1 MSSRHS
7 KKKSRG
13 YTAIEVL
20 LSLTILAIGAS
31 GVISMQRG
39 AIQGNVDARRLD
51 MASAITRQWTE
62 RLRRDAMAWTL
73 PNASNP
79 LTNNIA
85 NAKLLQASHINDGKW
100 HRPDQLLGST
110 GESPAFDLLG
120 RDVPAS
126 QIAADGLFCTNVRLT
141 WLVTNELLRA
151 EVRVFWPRN
160 LSAKADA
167 DYCADDPP
175 ITNDPPAAADIE
187 KYHFVYTVTSIRR
200 NPIP

>member
-1 MSSRHS
+1 MRAKGSRA
-7 KKKSRG
+7 G

-20 LSLTILAIGAS
+20 LSLTILAVGAS

-39 AIQGNVDARRLD
+39 AIQGNIDARRLD
-51 MASAITRQWTE
+51 MASAIARQWTE

-73 PNASNP
+73 PNAANP
-79 LTNNIA
+79 TTNNIA
-85 NAKLLQASHINDGKW
+85 NAKLLQASRINDGKW

-120 RDVPAS
+120 RDVPAG
-126 QIAADGLFCTNVRLT
+126 QLTGPAARTLFCTNVRFT

-160 LSAKADA
+160 LSTAADA

-175 ITNDPPAAADIE
+175 AMADPPAPADLE
-187 KYHFVYTVTSIRR
+187 KYHFVYTVTSVRR

>member
-1 MSSRHS
+1 M
-7 KKKSRG
+7 KSRG

-73 PNASNP
+73 PNAANP

-85 NAKLLQASHINDGKW
+85 NAKLLTSSRINDGKW

-120 RDVPAS
+120 RDVPQAQMTGVDS
-126 QIAADGLFCTNVRLT
+126 RVLFCTNVRLT

-167 DYCADDPP
+167 DYCVDDPP
-175 ITNDPPAAADIE
+175 ITNDPPAATDIE